1 MNALELLNSRARL
14 SARHGTLAIA
24 ASLLFSVVSAG
35 IAGCGPKGEY
45 VWVDTL
51 PAAQLSAPAPAEY
64 VIEPGD
70 MLFVRVYNQE
80 AMSTRARVRPDG
92 KIFIPLVGDVDVK
105 GRRPAELAK
114 DLESRMKS
122 FIVAPSV
129 AVTAEEVQPVRV
141 SVVGEVTRP
150 GALDIKTGTGVLEAL
165 AMSGGL
171 TEFAEEDSIFVLRMT
186 ANRSLQ
192 RIRFSYADLTRG
204 AGKGPA
210 FALRSGDVVV
220 VE

>member
-1 MNALELLNSRARL
+1 MRYLEFFNGRGRL
-14 SARHGTLAIA
+14 SA
-24 ASLLFSVVSAG
+24 LLFGLVLSAG
-35 IAGCGPKGEY
+35 LFACGPTGDY
-45 VWVDTL
+45 IWVDSL
-51 PAAQLSAPAPAEY
+51 PSAQISGPDPADY
-64 VIEPGD
+64 VIVPGD
-70 MLFVRVYNQE
+70 LLNIRVYNQE

-114 DLESRMKS
+114 ELEARMKS
-122 FIVAPSV
+122 YIVAPSV

-141 SVVGEVTRP
+141 SVIGEVARP
-150 GALDIKTGTGVLEAL
+150 GALDVQPGTSILQAL

-171 TEFAEEDSIFVLRMT
+171 TEFADEDSIFVLRT
-186 ANRSLQ
+186 APKQALQ
-192 RIRFSYADLTRG
+192 RIRFDYDALTRG

-210 FALRSGDVVV
+210 FALRPGDVVV

>member
-1 MNALELLNSRARL
+1 MRSFQLFNGRGRSAAFFLGLTLL
-14 SARHGTLAIA
+14 
-24 ASLLFSVVSAG
+24 AG
-35 IAGCGPKGEY
+35 LPACGPKGEY

-51 PAAQLSAPAPAEY
+51 PQNQLSGADPVDY

-70 MLFVRVYNQE
+70 MLNVRVYNQE
-80 AMSTRARVRPDG
+80 PMSTRARVRPDG
-92 KIFIPLVGDVDVK
+92 KIFIPLVGDVEVK

-114 DLESRMKS
+114 ELEARMKS

-141 SVVGEVTRP
+141 SVIGEVANP
-150 GALDIKTGTGVLEAL
+150 GTFEVQSGSGVLRAL

-171 TEFAEEDSIFVLRMT
+171 TEFASEDCVFVLRT
-186 ANRSLQ
+186 APNKSLQ
-192 RIRFSYADLTRG
+192 RIRFSYADLTAG

-210 FALRSGDVVV
+210 FALRPGDVVV